1 MTIALEKI
9 NGEVFMAVDRI
20 VRLGPEYVSFLKV
33 QAAGSPRRR
42 ARICAHR
49 HSGDSLHEM
58 LIVVAADSYI
68 RPHKHPNKI
77 ESFHVVEGSVDVVV
91 LDDGGAI
98 VELVELGDA
107 SSGKAF
113 FYRLADSLYHTLLIH
128 SAFLVMHEVTNGP
141 FVADETVLAPFAPPE
156 GQRIEALAYVA
167 ELRRQAATL
176 RISSLETHTP

>member
-1 MTIALEKI
+1 MTMALEKI

-20 VRLGPEYVSFLKV
+20 VRLGPEHVSFLKV
-33 QAAGSPRRR
+33 QAAGSLRGR

-58 LIVVAADSYI
+58 LIAVAADSYI

-77 ESFHVVEGSVDVVV
+77 ESFHIIDGSVDVVV
-91 LDDGGAI
+91 LDDRGAI

-113 FYRLADSLYHTLLIH
+113 FYRMADGLYHTLLIH

-156 GQRIEALAYVA
+156 GQRIDALAYVT
-167 ELRRQAATL
+167 ELRRLAATHRL
-176 RISSLETHTP
+176 NSRETHTL